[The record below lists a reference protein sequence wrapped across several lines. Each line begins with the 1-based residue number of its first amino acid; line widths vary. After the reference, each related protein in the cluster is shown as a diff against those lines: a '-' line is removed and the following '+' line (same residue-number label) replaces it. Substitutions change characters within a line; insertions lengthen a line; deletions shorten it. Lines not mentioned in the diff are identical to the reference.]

1 MNAHI
6 HLGGKL
12 KLLVTGGAGFIGSHF
27 VRSQLLQE
35 SNWSEII
42 VLDALTYAGNLE
54 NLKSVFGR
62 PKLKFIQGD
71 ITDAP
76 LVQRISD
83 GVNTIV
89 NFAAETHVDRSI
101 RSSSE
106 FIRSNI
112 LGTHVLLESA
122 LRNGIQRFIQISTD
136 EVYGSIDKGSWD
148 EKEALNPNSPYS
160 ASKASADLITLSY
173 FRTHGLDIRIT
184 RCTNNYGTYQHPEK
198 MIPASIIRL
207 VQGSKILIYGNGEN
221 RRDWLHVS
229 DHCRAVSLVI
239 EKGKA
244 GEIYNVGGGI
254 ELDNV
259 QLAQALLRISG
270 KSQEFIQFVE
280 DRKGHDRRYSVNYSK
295 LTNLTG
301 FSPTIDFETGLRETY
316 HWYLNNYN
324 YWSQA
329 VNTRE

>member
-1 MNAHI
+1 
-6 HLGGKL
+6 L
-12 KLLVTGGAGFIGSHF
+12 KILVTGGAGFIGSHF

-54 NLKSVFGR
+54 NLKSMFENPR
-62 PKLKFIQGD
+62 LKFIHGD

-76 LVQRISD
+76 LVQSIST

-89 NFAAETHVDRSI
+89 NFAAETHVDKSI
-101 RSSSE
+101 KSGSE
-106 FIRSNI
+106 FVRSNV

-122 LRNGIQRFIQISTD
+122 LRNDIQRFIQISTD
-136 EVYGSIDKGSWD
+136 EVYGSIDTGSWN
-148 EKEALNPNSPYS
+148 ERETLSPNSPYS
-160 ASKASADLITLSY
+160 ASKASADLIALSY

-184 RCTNNYGTYQHPEK
+184 RCTNNYGAYQHPEK

-207 VQGSKILIYGNGEN
+207 VQGSKILIYGNGKN
-221 RRDWLHVS
+221 QRDWLHVS
-229 DHCRAVSLVI
+229 DHCRAISLVI

-244 GEIYNVGGGI
+244 GEIYNVGGGT

-259 QLAQALLRISG
+259 QLAHALLRISG
-270 KSQEFIQFVE
+270 KSEEFIQFVE

-295 LTNLTG
+295 LINLTG
-301 FSPTIDFETGLRETY
+301 FSPIVDFDTGLQKTY
-316 HWYLNNYN
+316 QWYLDNEN
-324 YWSQA
+324 YW
-329 VNTRE
+329 R

>member
-1 MNAHI
+1 MKI
-6 HLGGKL
+6 
-12 KLLVTGGAGFIGSHF
+12 LVTGGAGFIGSHF

-54 NLKSVFGR
+54 NLKSMFENPR
-62 PKLKFIQGD
+62 LKFIHGD

-76 LVQRISD
+76 LVQSIST

-89 NFAAETHVDRSI
+89 NFAAETHVDKSI
-101 RSSSE
+101 KSGSE
-106 FIRSNI
+106 FVRSNV

-122 LRNGIQRFIQISTD
+122 LRNDIQRFIQISTD
-136 EVYGSIDKGSWD
+136 EVYGSIDTGSWN
-148 EKEALNPNSPYS
+148 ERETLSPNSPYS
-160 ASKASADLITLSY
+160 ASKASADLIALSY

-184 RCTNNYGTYQHPEK
+184 RCTNNYGAYQHPEK

-207 VQGSKILIYGNGEN
+207 VQGSKILIYGNGKN
-221 RRDWLHVS
+221 QRDWLHVS
-229 DHCRAVSLVI
+229 DHCRAISLVI

-244 GEIYNVGGGI
+244 GEIYNVGGGT

-259 QLAQALLRISG
+259 QLAHALLRISG
-270 KSQEFIQFVE
+270 KSEEFIQFVE

-295 LTNLTG
+295 LINLTG
-301 FSPTIDFETGLRETY
+301 FSPIVDFDTGLQKTY
-316 HWYLNNYN
+316 QWYLDNEN
-324 YWSQA
+324 YW
-329 VNTRE
+329 R